1 MNEKNN
7 KRTLELIVLIILI
20 ILILLLLLLS
30 LDYYLNIGLFQSIAM
45 ATGTIHL
52 IALLFF
58 PVILVILA
66 LIINRRKKHTELQ
79 QGYTN
84 PAQTPILQPINDQA
98 TPSTTSKTPV
108 AQDKNTKENVVFIV
122 SFIVAFICVNAFF
135 IITGLTNTDG
145 LIAVIIGIIITLG
158 SFIGLEFN
166 REKKVVFRP
175 ILYTLLFTLFF
186 SFLAPSVAVM
196 FLLPGT
202 IATIALS
209 RYKKKNKNR
218 RLHKYRY
225 AGCPQPLT
233 GKPPL

>member
-7 KRTLELIVLIILI
+7 KRTPELIVLIILI
-20 ILILLLLLLS
+20 ILIFLLLLLS

-58 PVILVILA
+58 PVILVIFA
-66 LIINRRKKHTELQ
+66 LVINIRKKHTEPQ

-84 PAQTPILQPINDQA
+84 PTQTQILQPINDQA
-98 TPSTTSKTPV
+98 TPIDNIQTPV
-108 AQDKNTKENVVFIV
+108 VQDKNTKENVVFIV
-122 SFIVAFICVNAFF
+122 SYIVTFICVNAFF
-135 IITGLTNTDG
+135 IITGLTNADG
-145 LIAVIIGIIITLG
+145 LISIIIGIIITFG
-158 SFIGLEFN
+158 FFICIEFN

-202 IATIALS
+202 IAVIALS
-209 RYKKKNKNR
+209 WYKKRIKQ
-218 RLHKYRY
+218 
-225 AGCPQPLT
+225 APPQV
-233 GKPPL
+233 